1 MSEVII
7 ISPHCDDEIIGNY
20 EVLKNK
26 NNRIT
31 IIYGSDTKLE
41 RRVEAITLREY
52 FSNIKAQLFQTT
64 IPQPFLQKTTGF
76 FFPDPH
82 FETHPEHRAWGFVG
96 EQLARQGF
104 DVTFYSTIMNSPY
117 IHEVEYPLLKKA
129 ALDKVYPSQKSLWKY
144 DHKYFIFEGK
154 CKWIF

>member
-41 RRVEAITLREY
+41 RRVEAITLENIFQISKLNY
-52 FSNIKAQLFQTT
+52 FKPQFLNHSYRKPPDFSFPILILKLIQNI
-64 IPQPFLQKTTGF
+64 G
-76 FFPDPH
+76 H
-82 FETHPEHRAWGFVG
+82 GV
-96 EQLARQGF
+96 
-104 DVTFYSTIMNSPY
+104 
-117 IHEVEYPLLKKA
+117 LL
-129 ALDKVYPSQKSLWKY
+129 
-144 DHKYFIFEGK
+144 ENN
-154 CKWIF
+154 